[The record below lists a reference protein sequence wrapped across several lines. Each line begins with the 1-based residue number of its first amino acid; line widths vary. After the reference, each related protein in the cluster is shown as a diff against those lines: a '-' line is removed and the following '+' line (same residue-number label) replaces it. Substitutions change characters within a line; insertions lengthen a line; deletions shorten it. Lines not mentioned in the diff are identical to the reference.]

1 MKIINALLKSS
12 ILWTGVAAIV
22 LLQLAAGAHAADA
35 PRYAVLS
42 LIGDR
47 LLMVQRVPAT
57 ETQPER
63 SLIEFLD
70 LDAKVF
76 DQTAVLAVNVAL
88 KRSNPSAQP
97 ILLEARDAS
106 LYSAQAALL
115 EQGGS
120 EPLRK
125 LLAGTKATH
134 LILITR
140 LRYEAM
146 LRTDSGHLGSGP
158 LEGLGFY
165 LDRTRQ
171 LIRDDTGQQALG
183 FLGPFAYFQVSV
195 FDLARRQVIRQEQV
209 VASRTLS
216 AARSPQGDPWTALT
230 AQDKVRVL
238 QQMLRSEIARVMP
251 PLVRS
256 AF

>member
-1 MKIINALLKSS
+1 MKLIDILKAST
-12 ILWTGVAAIV
+12 LWTGFAAAV
-22 LLQLAAGAHAADA
+22 LLQFAAAAQAADA

-47 LLMVQRVPAT
+47 LLLVQRLPAT

-63 SLIEFLD
+63 NLIEFLD

-76 DQTAVLAVNVAL
+76 DQTAVLAVNGAL
-88 KRSNPSAQP
+88 KRANPSAQP

-115 EQGGS
+115 EHGGF

-146 LRTDSGHLGSGP
+146 LQTESGHLGSGP

-165 LDRTRQ
+165 LDRTKQ
-171 LIRDDTGQQALG
+171 LVRSDTGQNAVG
-183 FLGPFAYFQVSV
+183 FLGPFTYFQVSLY
-195 FDLARRQVIRQEQV
+195 DLARRQVVKQEQV

-216 AARSPQGDPWTALT
+216 AARSPEGDPWTALS
-230 AQDKVRVL
+230 AEDKVRVL
-238 QQMLRSEIARVMP
+238 QQMLRGEIARVVP